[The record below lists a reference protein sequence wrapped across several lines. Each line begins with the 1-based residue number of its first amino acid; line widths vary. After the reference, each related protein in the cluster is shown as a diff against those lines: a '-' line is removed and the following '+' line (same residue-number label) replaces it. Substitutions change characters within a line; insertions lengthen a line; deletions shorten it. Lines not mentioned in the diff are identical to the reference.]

1 MRIWDLFA
9 GLDRAYGTYQ
19 VTDAEGKKL
28 SGQARTVQQP
38 LTRDVWELHLSGER
52 SLGVIPIRDDNT
64 VAFAAIDI
72 DTYPLDLVALEAQ
85 IAELG
90 LPLVVVRSK
99 SGGAHLYL
107 FIEEGIAAQV
117 PAALIVMRIS
127 CAQTASTTNA
137 AFSLCLSFC
146 LFMLSILFQPVCIAH
161 SLCAFLQLTVRTL
174 TACAVHCACSRCRI
188 HLCTHGGC
196 RSKVPTPIGTRS
208 QPALRNIDCEPS
220 WNRC

>member
-1 MRIWDLFA
+1 MSQLTANCVAGQVAQRLMGAFVQVPGIPFEKPKKNGKDL
-9 GLDRAYGTYQ
+9 
-19 VTDAEGKKL
+19 
-28 SGQARTVQQP
+28 
-38 LTRDVWELHLSGER
+38 
-52 SLGVIPIRDDNT
+52 
-64 VAFAAIDI
+64 
-72 DTYPLDLVALEAQ
+72 
-85 IAELG
+85 
-90 LPLVVVRSK
+90 
-99 SGGAHLYL
+99 
-107 FIEEGIAAQV
+107 IEEGIAAQV